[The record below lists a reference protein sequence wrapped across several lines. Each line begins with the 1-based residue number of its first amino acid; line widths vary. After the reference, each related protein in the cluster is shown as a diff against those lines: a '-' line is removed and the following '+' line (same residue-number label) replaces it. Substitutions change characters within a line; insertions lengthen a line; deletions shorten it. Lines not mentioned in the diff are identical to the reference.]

1 MRANVRTPSQN
12 ARRDSMGSPW
22 LEHIGE
28 RFAASGPVVW
38 VETNRTVKMT
48 TSHNNIHVV
57 SVADEPFGWDGDEGL
72 TLENLEALLVAIREA
87 AGSESS
93 TVVFE
98 SLTPILMRH
107 GLDRTIRFLKKVLAT
122 LKSPVVVPILVE
134 SLSAAQHRLLED
146 MAHAT
151 LSLHG
156 GDLTLIRQGVRERG
170 NIVREN
176 VPFRVEDSS
185 GKPMIRVQQDGN
197 LDEDEPAVVLLTPT
211 MAQQLAPV
219 AQQPQST
226 VARFG
231 KIKLQMEED
240 AGTPTP
246 PAVKKPNIFIQDDD
260 PEYDDLDEE
269 DPDDD
274 LDI

>member
-1 MRANVRTPSQN
+1 
-12 ARRDSMGSPW
+12 MGSPW
-22 LEHIGE
+22 LEHIVE
-28 RFAASGPVVW
+28 RYAASGPVVW
-38 VETNRTVKMT
+38 VETNQTVEIA
-48 TSHNNIHVV
+48 TSQSNVHVL
-57 SVADEPFGWDGDEGL
+57 SVADDPFGWNVDGGS
-72 TLENLEALLVAIREA
+72 TLENLEALLIAIVEA

-93 TVVFE
+93 IVVFE
-98 SLTPILMRH
+98 SMTPILMRH
-107 GLDRTIRFLKKVLAT
+107 GLDRTIRFVKKVLAT
-122 LKSPVVVPILVE
+122 LKSPLVLPVLVD

-151 LSLHG
+151 LFLHG
-156 GDLTLIRQGVRERG
+156 GNLNLIRQGVRERG

-185 GKPMIRVQQDGN
+185 GKPMIRVQQNDDDIQ
-197 LDEDEPAVVLLTPT
+197 DEDEPAVVVPTPT
-211 MAQQLAPV
+211 IAPQLVTMP
-219 AQQPQST
+219 QKPQST

-240 AGTPTP
+240 ASTTAPSQ
-246 PAVKKPNIFIQDDD
+246 VNEPNIFIQDDD